1 MDRVPGTP
9 IPTASSSLRSAAAAA
24 AAAAS
29 AELAAVPPVPADIS
43 EERSF
48 VAAMSPDLGGTPLAA
63 EVAGQDEG
71 GVGAEGVGLTLLTG
85 LAASPSDEPDYCYKV
100 RVVVSRRG
108 LGFIVQGDRDEG
120 L

>member
-48 VAAMSPDLGGTPLAA
+48 VAAMSPDLGGGAPLAA
-63 EVAGQDEG
+63 EVAGQAEEG
-71 GVGAEGVGLTLLTG
+71 GIGAEGVGLTLLTG

-100 RVVVSRRG
+100 RVRRFSG
-108 LGFIVQGDRDEG
+108 YQ
-120 L
+120 